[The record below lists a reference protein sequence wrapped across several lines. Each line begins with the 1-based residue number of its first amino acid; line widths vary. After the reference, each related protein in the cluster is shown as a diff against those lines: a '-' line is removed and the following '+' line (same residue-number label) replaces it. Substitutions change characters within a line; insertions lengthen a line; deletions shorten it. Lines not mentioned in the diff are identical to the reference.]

1 MPDFFPS
8 LLPAVR
14 RLIAAAGF
22 ALSGL
27 LAAAPAGE
35 FDIAPQDLASA
46 LLLFAQQAKVEVLFA
61 ADDVRGINTPGAQ
74 GRYEPERAL
83 ALLLRDTTLLARKSD
98 SGKFI
103 VTAAPSAI
111 GEIRGR
117 MLTPA
122 GAGVAGIH
130 IRVAGIDA
138 ATATDARGRFRLT
151 NVPPGEHRLLA
162 AADGFRSL
170 EITGIIVG
178 PSRTVTLSPH
188 TLEPAAELTRLE
200 PYIVKAN
207 GQHSGRIT
215 LAGPRQATGNLDLA
229 RSENDALPFVVLGR
243 EEVIRSG
250 VVDLNEFL
258 QRAVLESDASVRPP
272 EQDVNLSSFSVGST
286 NLKLRGYSSD
296 ETVVLVNGRRL
307 PEVLTNLSGS
317 APPDVNFIPLGLVER
332 IEVLPVSASALYS
345 GNPVG
350 GVINIVLRPD
360 ADATEV
366 TATYTNALG
375 RYDAPQSTIA
385 LQHGQ
390 SLLDGALRL
399 RLSTSHTRIHPATE
413 AELGYRQAAAGRLTV
428 LPDRLYRATPNV
440 RSADGSPLFGPGSAS
455 FASVAPG
462 ADGRGGLAA
471 FAGRSGVRSLDFF
484 DPPGGL
490 AVSLNSLD
498 SPYARRQQR
507 TTWFGSIAYDV
518 FPWLQLGVDGAHV
531 RTTVNRGHDVLTG
544 DLTLDAASPF
554 NPFGQTVAITL
565 NESTPQLGENYSEA
579 QIEYTSV
586 LAGALLR
593 LPAEWLLSA
602 DIQAARNVSRYRGLA
617 GVDSARWQQLV
628 DAGRYNPLRDTQL
641 HAPPAAFYEEALI
654 YQGGPNR
661 FVKVGD
667 YQTLDAAARLIQP
680 ALPLPT
686 GEATLNLGADYRQ
699 NRLAGFTD
707 EKRYADGSLAQTPEE
722 WTGRTLERYSFFGE
736 LQAPLVPRERLPYP
750 MRSLEGSFAVRYVA
764 SALSNETNTAPTF
777 GLRAEFTGGLIL
789 RGSVTTA
796 NRMPTPQMSRRL
808 DLPSA
813 PGSGLNLARIFDP
826 RRNESYDVQADEA
839 IDFLVGN
846 EEAVTQTVG
855 AVLQRGHI
863 HRFRVALDFVDTTKA
878 NEILGLDP
886 QAVLNLES
894 AFPERVQRAPDVGGI
909 PGLVA
914 SVLTGPVNASERR
927 SQNWTGSADYA
938 WSQCFG
944 GTFTLRGRLLWFQRY
959 TTRLFAGDP
968 RVNQL
973 DRPDGSTPG
982 LLRYRANFGATWSN
996 RDWGFGL
1003 DGQYFHSRRLPVAE
1017 WPAQGGRDI
1026 KPYWQHDIHAHINL
1040 ARWLPELLNR
1050 QELRAQVRINN
1061 LFDAAFPR
1069 YANDSSGA
1077 GVQPYGDWRRRTY
1090 SLSVSAAF

>member
-1 MPDFFPS
+1 MPDVPVN
-8 LLPAVR
+8 LQPAVR
-14 RLIAAAGF
+14 RLMVIAGF
-22 ALSGL
+22 MLCGVMS
-27 LAAAPAGE
+27 AAPTAE

-46 LLLFAQQAKVEVLFA
+46 LLLFARQAGVEVLFA
-61 ADDVRGINTPGAQ
+61 TDEVRGLSTPGVH

-83 ALLLRDTTLLARKSD
+83 TQLLRGNPMLARRSE

-103 VTAAPSAI
+103 IAVGPAAG

-117 MLTPA
+117 LLTPDGA
-122 GAGVAGIH
+122 GAAGLRISVAG
-130 IRVAGIDA
+130 AEA
-138 ATATDARGRFRLT
+138 WTATDARGRFRLGG
-151 NVPPGEHRLLA
+151 VQPGEHRLLA
-162 AADGFRSL
+162 SGAGFRPL
-170 EITGIIVG
+170 EITGVVVR
-178 PSRTVTLSPH
+178 PNRTVTLNPH
-188 TLEPAAELTRLE
+188 TVETAGELTQLEPFVVEAGAR
-200 PYIVKAN
+200 P
-207 GQHSGRIT
+207 GDRIT
-215 LAGPRQATGNLDLA
+215 PGGPRRVTGNLDLA
-229 RSENDALPFVVLGR
+229 RTENDALPFVVYGR
-243 EEVIRSG
+243 DEVMRSG

-296 ETVVLVNGRRL
+296 ETVVLINGRRL

-350 GVINIVLRPD
+350 GVINILLRPD
-360 ADATEV
+360 TDATEF

-375 RYDAPQSTIA
+375 GYDAAQST
-385 LQHGQ
+385 LSFQHGQ

-413 AELGYRQAAAGRLTV
+413 AELGYRQQAAQQATL

-440 RSADGSPLFGPGSAS
+440 RSAAGTPLFGPDSAS
-455 FASVAPG
+455 YTSVAPG

-471 FAGRSGVRSLDFF
+471 FNGREGVRSLDFF

-518 FPWLQLGVDGAHV
+518 FPWLQLGLDGAHV
-531 RTTVNRGHDVLTG
+531 RTVINRGHDVLTG
-544 DLTLDAASPF
+544 DLTLDPASVF

-565 NESTPQLGENYSEA
+565 NESTPRLGENYNEA
-579 QIEYTSV
+579 HIDYTSL

-593 LPAEWLLSA
+593 LPADWQLSA

-617 GVDSARWQQLV
+617 GVDHNRWQQLV
-628 DAGRYNPLRDTQL
+628 DQGRYNPLRDTQL
-641 HAPPAAFYEEALI
+641 HAPPAAFYEEVLL
-654 YQGGPNR
+654 YQGGPDR

-667 YQTLDAAARLIQP
+667 YRTLDAAVRLTQP

-686 GEATLNLGADYRQ
+686 GAAVLNLGADYRQ

-707 EKRYADGSLAQTPEE
+707 EKCYADGSLAQPPEV
-722 WTGRTLERYSFFGE
+722 WAGRTLERYSFFGE
-736 LQAPLVPRERLPYP
+736 MQAPLLPRSKLPSP
-750 MRSLEGSFAVRYVA
+750 LRGLEASLAVRYLA
-764 SALSNETNTAPTF
+764 SDLGNETNTAPTL
-777 GLRAEFTGGLIL
+777 GLRAEFAGGLML

-808 DLPSA
+808 DLPAA

-839 IDFLVGN
+839 LDILLNN
-846 EEAVTQTVG
+846 EQAVTQTAG
-855 AVLQRGHI
+855 IVLQRGSV
-863 HRFRVALDFVDTTKA
+863 HRFRLALDFVATTKA

-894 AFPERVQRAPDVGGI
+894 VFPERVQRAPEIGGV
-909 PGLVA
+909 PGLV
-914 SVLTGPVNASERR
+914 SRVQTGPVNASERR
-927 SQNWTGSADYA
+927 SQNWTGSADYL
-938 WSQCFG
+938 WSRCFG
-944 GTFTLRGRLLWFQRY
+944 GTLALRGRLLWFQNY
-959 TTRLFAGDP
+959 TTRLFSDGP

-982 LLRYRANFGATWSN
+982 LLRYRANFGAAWSN

-1017 WPAQGGRDI
+1017 WPSQAGRDI
-1026 KPYWQHDIHAHINL
+1026 KPYWQQDIHAHINL
-1040 ARWLPELLNR
+1040 ARWLPGLLNR
-1050 QELRAQVRINN
+1050 RDLRAQLRINN
-1061 LFDAAFPR
+1061 VFDAAFPR
-1069 YANDSSGA
+1069 YANDPSGA